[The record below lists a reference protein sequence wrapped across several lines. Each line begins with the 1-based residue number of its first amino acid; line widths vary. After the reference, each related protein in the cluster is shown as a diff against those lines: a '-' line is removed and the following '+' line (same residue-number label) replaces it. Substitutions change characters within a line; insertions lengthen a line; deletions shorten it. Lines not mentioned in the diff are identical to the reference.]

1 MTAVLVDTSAFVA
14 MQRTSEREHASA
26 LETTAALVE
35 RGVRLVATNYVFAET
50 YNTLLNRTGRWM
62 AFQWGSQA
70 RAGSRFEFVRAAR
83 EIEDAAWEIL
93 ESHEDKNWSYV
104 DAVSF
109 ALMERDGISTAF
121 AFDDH
126 FRQRGLAVVPAP
138 E

>member
-26 LETTAALVE
+26 QDATAALVE

-50 YNTLLNRTGRWM
+50 YNTLLHRTGRWM

-70 RAGSRFEFVRAAR
+70 RASSRFEFVRADQ

-93 ESHEDKNWSYV
+93 ESHEDKSWSYV

-109 ALMERDGISTAF
+109 ALMERDGIGTAF
-121 AFDDH
+121 TFDEH
-126 FRQRGLAVVPAP
+126 FRQRGLAVIPA
-138 E
+138 